1 MEADA
6 MKREL
11 NFWVLGGDLRQACLA
26 RLLAEDGH
34 RVHTYALSGSV
45 VTPTENLTLADS
57 LDGIGRA
64 DCVSREYGVKLR
76 GCFLDSFYLFT
87 FVVTIN
93 NLSGYVVD
101 SNR

>member
-1 MEADA
+1 

-64 DCVSREYGVKLR
+64 DCVVLPLPWPGPR
-76 GCFLDSFYLFT
+76 GWSTPPLPALPFPWPLCWMPSHPPR
-87 FVVTIN
+87 
-93 NLSGYVVD
+93 SCAAAG
-101 SNR
+101 

>member
-1 MEADA
+1 

-45 VTPTENLTLADS
+45 ITPTENLTLADS
-57 LDGIGRA
+57 AGQTAWSSL
-64 DCVSREYGVKLR
+64 SRWPGPR
-76 GCFLDSFYLFT
+76 GWSTPPLPALPFPWPLCWMPSHPPR
-87 FVVTIN
+87 
-93 NLSGYVVD
+93 SCAAAG
-101 SNR
+101 

>member
-1 MEADA
+1 

-45 VTPTENLTLADS
+45 VTPRKT
-57 LDGIGRA
+57 
-64 DCVSREYGVKLR
+64 
-76 GCFLDSFYLFT
+76 
-87 FVVTIN
+87 
-93 NLSGYVVD
+93 
-101 SNR
+101 